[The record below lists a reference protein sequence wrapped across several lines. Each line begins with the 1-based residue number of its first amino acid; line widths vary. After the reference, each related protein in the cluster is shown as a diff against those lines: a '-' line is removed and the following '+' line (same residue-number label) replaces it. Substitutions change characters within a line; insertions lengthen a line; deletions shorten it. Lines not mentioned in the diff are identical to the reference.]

1 MSRIK
6 ARVLIVD
13 DEPDVR
19 EQFKLYLESREYA
32 AEVARNC
39 LDALRQLKSG
49 KFDLVLTDYH
59 MPEMNGMELLRE
71 IKQYDTKL
79 PVVMMSGKAGM
90 RVAVEALKEDA
101 FDFLEKPVKSQ
112 NLIETIEKAL
122 SRGSGGDAPREES
135 TFYGPLRHSREGANQ
150 AVSVLEIYRS
160 LDEYSKPQLQKA
172 FHALMTEKGLQR
184 QVLFVLKHVSY
195 INNVGLNFLVD
206 MHSDFER
213 QGHSVLF
220 THLSDPVQKYLNM
233 LGYTD
238 FFPIVH
244 NYHDALARLERFRDA
259 GVQIQNAI

>member
-1 MSRIK
+1 MSPIK

-32 AEVARNC
+32 ADVAGNC
-39 LDALRQLKSG
+39 LEALRRLKAG
-49 KFDLVLTDYH
+49 KYDLVLTDYN
-59 MPEMNGMELLRE
+59 MPEMNGMDLLRE
-71 IKQYDTKL
+71 IKQHNRDL

-112 NLIETIEKAL
+112 TLIETIEKAL
-122 SRGSGGDAPREES
+122 NRGSGDVPREES
-135 TFYGPLRHSREGANQ
+135 TFYGPLRHSREGENQ
-150 AVSVLEIYRS
+150 SVSVLEIYRS

-172 FHALMTEKGLQR
+172 FHSLMTEKGLRR

-206 MHSDFER
+206 MHSDFEH

-259 GVQIQNAI
+259 GSQIGATM